1 MSIPTLD
8 IEPRTKHRR
17 ASVWVY
23 VVAGALVLLVLIG
36 LSAILVIAGTAKA
49 GVHSSGKSLATVALP
64 FGSGRIYHV
73 SVSAGSDQRVVPVR
87 VKDNQ
92 IWPEVKLAPGEK
104 VTVIVTLRRPGW
116 VSWVSSKTDQVRLIE
131 TTPDTKVRSTFITKH
146 KQEPLVVKFASPVT
160 YAAYQTADGHV
171 SASSFSTPR
180 TSLTIDE
187 SAAAG
192 TTRVWSSARSW
203 EKPASVNVS
212 WFPAGVKAVAILSPA
227 AGTTVASMTPIT
239 VTLSKPVSQV
249 LGSRLP
255 VVSPSGSGKW
265 ETVNSHTIRFVPSGY
280 GYGLGAKVTVGLPD
294 DVEISGG
301 AKTAAWTVPAGSTLR
316 LQQLLAELGYLPVS
330 FTESSPV
337 ANTVG
342 AQEQAATN
350 PPAGNFSWRYSNTPS
365 ALKQL
370 WRASQFT
377 ELTKG
382 AVMSF
387 EENTDLTVD
396 GEAGPA
402 VWKALMK
409 AEVAGQK
416 SSFGYTYVHVSETD
430 PERVLVWHSGHN
442 VAGGL
447 ANTGIAAAPTATGV
461 FAVFEHLS
469 VTTMTGNNPDGT
481 TYRDPGIPWVSYF
494 NGGDALHG
502 YIRGSYGF
510 PQSVG
515 CVEMP
520 YALAHQVW
528 NYTPIGT
535 IVDVVA

>member
-1 MSIPTLD
+1 
-8 IEPRTKHRR
+8 
-17 ASVWVY
+17 VY
-23 VVAGALVLLVLIG
+23 VVPAAVVLVIVVG
-36 LSAILVIAGTAKA
+36 LSVILVIAGSAQA
-49 GVHSSGKSLATVALP
+49 GVHSSSKSLAAISLP

-73 SVSAGSDQRVVPVR
+73 SVSAGADQRVVPVR

-116 VSWVSSKTDQVRLIE
+116 VSWISSKTDQVRL
-131 TTPDTKVRSTFITKH
+131 TGRTPDTKVRSTFITKH
-146 KQEPLVVKFASPVT
+146 KQEPLVVRFASPVT

-171 SASSFSTPR
+171 SARSFRTPQTR
-180 TSLTIDE
+180 LTVDE

-203 EKPASVNVS
+203 EKPASASVS
-212 WFPAGVKAVAILSPA
+212 WFPAGVKSVAILSPA
-227 AGTTVASMTPIT
+227 AGTTVGSTAPIT
-239 VTLSKPVSQV
+239 LTLSKPVSQV
-249 LGSRLP
+249 FGSRLP
-255 VVSPSGSGKW
+255 AVSPSGSGNW
-265 ETVNSHTIRFVPSGY
+265 ETVNSHTIRFVPTGY

-301 AKTAAWTVPAGSTLR
+301 AKAASWTVPAGSTLR

-330 FTESSPV
+330 FTESTPV
-337 ANTVG
+337 ADTAG

-350 PPAGNFSWRYSNTPS
+350 PPAGNFAWRYSATPS

-370 WRASQFT
+370 WQPSQWT

-387 EENTDLTVD
+387 EQNNGLAVD

-409 AEVAGQK
+409 AEIAGQK
-416 SSFGYTYVHVSETD
+416 SSFGYTFVHVSETD
-430 PERVLVWHSGHN
+430 PEQVLVWHNGNN
-442 VAGGL
+442 VASGL
-447 ANTGIAAAPTATGV
+447 VNTGVSAASTATGV
-461 FAVFEHLS
+461 YAVFEHIPLQ
-469 VTTMTGNNPDGT
+469 TMSGTNPDGS
-481 TYRDPGIPWVSYF
+481 TYHDPGIRWISYF

-502 YIRGSYGF
+502 FVRASYGF
-510 PQSVG
+510 PQSDG

-520 YALAHQVW
+520 YALAHTVW
-528 NYTPIGT
+528 GYTPIGT

>member
-1 MSIPTLD
+1 
-8 IEPRTKHRR
+8 
-17 ASVWVY
+17 
-23 VVAGALVLLVLIG
+23 
-36 LSAILVIAGTAKA
+36 
-49 GVHSSGKSLATVALP
+49 
-64 FGSGRIYHV
+64 
-73 SVSAGSDQRVVPVR
+73 
-87 VKDNQ
+87 
-92 IWPEVKLAPGEK
+92 
-104 VTVIVTLRRPGW
+104 
-116 VSWVSSKTDQVRLIE
+116 
-131 TTPDTKVRSTFITKH
+131 
-146 KQEPLVVKFASPVT
+146 
-160 YAAYQTADGHV
+160 
-171 SASSFSTPR
+171 
-180 TSLTIDE
+180 
-187 SAAAG
+187 
-192 TTRVWSSARSW
+192 
-203 EKPASVNVS
+203 
-212 WFPAGVKAVAILSPA
+212 
-227 AGTTVASMTPIT
+227 
-239 VTLSKPVSQV
+239 
-249 LGSRLP
+249 
-255 VVSPSGSGKW
+255 
-265 ETVNSHTIRFVPSGY
+265 VPSGY
-280 GYGLGAKVTVGLPD
+280 GYGLGAKVTVNLPD

-301 AKTAAWTVPAGSTLR
+301 AKAAAWTVPAGSTLR

-337 ANTVG
+337 AKTVG
-342 AQEQAATN
+342 AQEQAATD
-350 PPAGNFSWRYSNTPS
+350 PPAGSFAWRYSGTPA

-370 WRASQFT
+370 WRASQLT

-387 EENTDLTVD
+387 EADAGLAAD

-409 AEVAGQK
+409 AEIAGQN
-416 SSFGYTYVHVSETD
+416 SSFGYTFVHVSETD
-430 PERVLVWHSGHN
+430 PERVLVWHSGHD

-469 VTTMTGNNPDGT
+469 VTTMTGNNPDGS

-502 YIRGSYGF
+502 YIRASYGF